1 MTEPAWSSLAEG
13 IWCWGLVPLRAQSV
27 ESRPNPAKPGSF
39 LVTRK
44 CAELDGAER
53 VDFESACEAIH
64 AHAKAANVDEGA
76 LILDIARALEAGAH
90 KAGAKSATRVGRL
103 SPEQRRQYRQRAAAA
118 RSLAQWLAAEITER
132 PIPVSNGDLQYV
144 FTEGDDRNP
153 SALADVLIQ
162 RKFVKVDAS
171 PTGVV
176 VYCEGG
182 PRSVAG
188 AMHRVADT
196 INGLHWLADL
206 LRADAERSRPQGAP
220 AAPWKGTATLLRRL
234 FEDRLGAPLLPAVAA
249 LAGLAHRCEI
259 PVAEVSRLSKP

>member
-1 MTEPAWSSLAEG
+1 MIEPAWMPLAEG
-13 IWCWGLVPLRAQSV
+13 IWRWGLVPLRAESV

-53 VDFESACEAIH
+53 VDFERACEAIH
-64 AHAKAANVDEGA
+64 SHAKAANVDEGA
-76 LILDIARALEAGAH
+76 LILDIARALERGAH
-90 KAGAKSATRVGRL
+90 KAGATNAKRVARL
-103 SPEQRRQYRQRAAAA
+103 SPEQRRQYRQQAAAA

-132 PIPVSNGDLQYV
+132 PLPISNGDLQHI
-144 FTEGDDRNP
+144 FTEGDDRKP
-153 SALADVLIQ
+153 SALADILIQ

-171 PTGVV
+171 PTGAKVH
-176 VYCEGG
+176 CEGG
-182 PRSVAG
+182 PRSVAA

-196 INGLHWLADL
+196 INGLHWIADL

-220 AAPWKGTATLLRRL
+220 VAPWKGTAALLRKL

-259 PVAEVSRLSKP
+259 PKSELSRLKP